1 MTSKMEEKL
10 GTLHYNI
17 DKEAHIKVNFE
28 ICKDC
33 ENKACV
39 RGCPAQCFT
48 LVQDEVKFQYE
59 DCIECGT
66 CKMLCEKK
74 AIEWNYPRGTFGV
87 TFRKG

>member
-1 MTSKMEEKL
+1 MTTKIEEKL
-10 GTLHYNI
+10 GTLHYTI

-28 ICKDC
+28 TCNQC
-33 ENKACV
+33 ENRACI
-39 RGCPAQCFT
+39 RGCPAQCFE
-48 LVQDEVKFQYE
+48 LVQGELKFQYE

-66 CKMLCEKK
+66 CKILCEKK